1 MGHRVQR
8 RALATRALR
17 SQARAAAPHWRE
29 ELAELQ
35 AGLAARLRLFGFLV
49 WFRLGFGLVSA
60 SIWLLAFFG

>member
-35 AGLAARLRLFGFLV
+35 AGWRLGFRSAFGLDLA
-49 WFRLGFGLVSA
+49 WFRLGFGFDL
-60 SIWLLAFFG
+60 I